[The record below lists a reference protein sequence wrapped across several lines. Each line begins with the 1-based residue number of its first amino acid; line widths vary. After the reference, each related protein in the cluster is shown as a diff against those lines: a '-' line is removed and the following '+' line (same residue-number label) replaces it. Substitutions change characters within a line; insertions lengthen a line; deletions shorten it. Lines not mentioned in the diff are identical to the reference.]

1 MENYTGIDEHLQE
14 IHEEFETYL
23 MMDLDREIEAEENSE
38 QLYNTEIGIPSYHWE
53 LDNIY

>member
-1 MENYTGIDEHLQE
+1 
-14 IHEEFETYL
+14 

-38 QLYNTEIGIPSYHWE
+38 QLDNPEISIPSYHWE